1 MMTNWDD
8 TLDNN
13 SSIDNDVNDI
23 KTRERYYEYNSVS
36 VLYYLT
42 CHCTSEV

>member
-1 MMTNWDD
+1 MTNSDD
-8 TLDNN
+8 TMDNN

-36 VLYYLT
+36 VLYELT
-42 CHCTSEV
+42 CYRTSVI